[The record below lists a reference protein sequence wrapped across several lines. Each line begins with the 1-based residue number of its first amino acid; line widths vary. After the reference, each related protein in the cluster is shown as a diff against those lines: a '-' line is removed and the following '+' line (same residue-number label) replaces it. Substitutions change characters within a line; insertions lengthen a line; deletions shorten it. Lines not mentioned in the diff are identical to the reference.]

1 MTEATPRKISDAA
14 AKVVDHVLEL
24 GRITDEPGMLTRTF
38 LSPAMHQ
45 ANELVTRWMLEAGLT
60 VSEDDWGNIIGRL
73 PSSNPRAKAL
83 LLGSHL
89 DTVRNAG
96 RYDGPLGFL
105 LGVATAEELQRTGYS
120 LPFHL
125 DVIGFSDEEGV
136 RFYSTY
142 LGSKAI
148 AGLITEDDM
157 KLADQTGLILAQAV
171 GNTGIL
177 PKPRY
182 NKGELLGYIEAHI
195 EQGPVLEAGGHA
207 LGVVTAIAAQS
218 RYTCVITGRSGHAGT
233 TPMNLRQDALAGA
246 AEFISFVEKI
256 GRETPGLVATV
267 GQLKVEPNVS
277 NVIAT
282 SAVMS
287 LDVRHAQT
295 SVAAATLERL
305 MEEGRQLAKR
315 RQLIFNAMRVQVTD
329 SVECDRSLTATLAQ
343 AVGKTQAEVPHLT
356 SGAGHDGVILS
367 RIAPIAMLFVRC
379 QKGLSHHPEEHV
391 EPADIEAALEAMVNC
406 IRELKW

>member
-1 MTEATPRKISDAA
+1 MTEPTPRKISDAA
-14 AKVVDHVLEL
+14 AKVVRNVYEL
-24 GRITDEPGMLTRTF
+24 GKITDEPGVLTRTF
-38 LSPAMHQ
+38 LSPAMRA
-45 ANELVTRWMLEAGLT
+45 ANDMVSRWMWEAGLS

-73 PSSNPRAKAL
+73 PSRNPRAKTL

-105 LGVATAEELQRTGYS
+105 LGLAAAEEIQRTRTE

-148 AGLITEDDM
+148 AGLITADDM
-157 KLADQTGLILAQAV
+157 QLADQTGLILAQAV

-177 PKPRY
+177 PKARY
-182 NKGELLGYIEAHI
+182 GKGELLGYIEAHI
-195 EQGPVLEAGGHA
+195 EQGPVLEAGGQA

-218 RYTCVITGRSGHAGT
+218 RYTCIITGRAGHAGT

-246 AEFISFVEKI
+246 AEFILLVEKL

-267 GQLKVEPNVS
+267 GQVKVEPNVS

-282 SAVMS
+282 SAVLS

-295 SVAAATLERL
+295 SVVAETLEHL
-305 MEEGRQLAKR
+305 VHEGRALGKR
-315 RQLIFNAMRVQVTD
+315 RRLIFNIMKVQETA
-329 SVECDRSLTATLAQ
+329 SVECDKALTDALAR
-343 AVGKTQAEVPHLT
+343 AVGKIQPEVPRLT

-379 QKGLSHHPEEHV
+379 AKGLSHHPDEHV
-391 EPADIEAALEAMVNC
+391 EPEDIDAALEALVHC
-406 IRELKW
+406 IKELK